1 MSENPYAAPKAP
13 VSDIESNEPM
23 TRPRQVVW
31 AIQLLVANYVFGIAM
46 VIVNFSYYENL
57 GSITAF
63 LIGQVI
69 GAMIG
74 AWIYYK
80 IWQGRNWARIVL
92 LVFSLLGII
101 GWVIGRRIMETMPT
115 GMRVTSVI
123 GWIISIVVIWL
134 LFFSPGRAWFR
145 PRD

>member
-80 IWQGRNWARIVL
+80 IWQGRNWARILL
-92 LVFSLLGII
+92 LVFSLLGVI
-101 GWVIGRRIMETMPT
+101 GWVIGRGGMETMPP
-115 GMRVTSVI
+115 GVRGPSGV
-123 GWIISIVVIWL
+123 GWVISIVGGWV
-134 LFFSPGRAWFR
+134 LFFSP
-145 PRD
+145 